1 MQILTASEYRCQR
14 RSLKEEI
21 TTAFQK
27 YFSLETGGGPERTE
41 F

>member
-1 MQILTASEYRCQR
+1 MQILTASKYRCQR
-14 RSLKEEI
+14 RSIKEANNSFSEI
-21 TTAFQK
+21 